1 MHVNVYTGVTI
12 SKYQLYPQLSLCRD
26 NSDYSCL
33 FNLHYIIISITRWY
47 RGFVFIHIINYLLW
61 CCKIFSMFIAVAAL
75 ILSLFLTYA
84 LSSFYPLFCQR
95 SLSAQYSR
103 FLCKQPGIR
112 MIVSQSCKVFVMIF
126 NFFYVFSLY
135 SLIFMLFF
143 GMCWHLTTINIPV
156 IEVVDLD
163 RTRGNNISHFV
174 NINIVIISI
183 TSIHR
188 YVLSLNM

>member
-12 SKYQLYPQLSLCRD
+12 SKYQLYPQLSLFRD
-26 NSDYSCL
+26 SDYSCL

-47 RGFVFIHIINYLLW
+47 RGFVFIHIIKYLLW

-112 MIVSQSCKVFVMIF
+112 VTVTVM
-126 NFFYVFSLY
+126 
-135 SLIFMLFF
+135 
-143 GMCWHLTTINIPV
+143 
-156 IEVVDLD
+156 
-163 RTRGNNISHFV
+163 
-174 NINIVIISI
+174 
-183 TSIHR
+183 
-188 YVLSLNM
+188 

>member
-12 SKYQLYPQLSLCRD
+12 SKYQLYPQLSLFRD
-26 NSDYSCL
+26 SDYSCL
-33 FNLHYIIISITRWY
+33 FNLHYIIISITRCY

-75 ILSLFLTYA
+75 ILFLTYA

-112 MIVSQSCKVFVMIF
+112 VTVTVM
-126 NFFYVFSLY
+126 
-135 SLIFMLFF
+135 
-143 GMCWHLTTINIPV
+143 
-156 IEVVDLD
+156 
-163 RTRGNNISHFV
+163 
-174 NINIVIISI
+174 
-183 TSIHR
+183 
-188 YVLSLNM
+188 